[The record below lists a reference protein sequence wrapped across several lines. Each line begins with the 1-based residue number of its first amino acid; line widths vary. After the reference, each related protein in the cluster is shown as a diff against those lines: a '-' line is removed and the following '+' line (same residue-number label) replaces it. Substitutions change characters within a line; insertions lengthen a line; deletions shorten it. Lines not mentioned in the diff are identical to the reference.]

1 MKVITVNHRLKRDSI
16 AGEVLHLEGACVYT
30 HVIERRKL
38 ACISETVLPGR
49 IPAGVLMEKG
59 CLDQGVTSEAVRAE
73 LERILASPEFKSSK
87 RCQDFLD
94 FVVARSLAGL
104 ADDLKERTVGIEV
117 FGRPPSYDTSTDGIV
132 RINASEVRK
141 RLAIFYAD
149 PARYS
154 ECRIS
159 LPTGAYVPQFS
170 KPATTAPEAGIP
182 RQPQP
187 AVPGTA
193 KANLAELTATPTRSQ
208 SSSRNT
214 KFGRRIFVFAVAAI
228 LAAAALSVRWL
239 GARHRQTIVDEFWQP
254 MFQGKTPIM
263 IVPAYVPTYDP
274 ETNPPNGRFTLM
286 TDQYVGGGDL
296 VAAVQVSS
304 MLVRLG
310 YPFNLRMGA
319 GVSLDDLRN
328 TPTVLIGYSSTQW
341 KDVTKKFR
349 FFVDDSSNGMIRDNG
364 KPTDWYPHHET
375 PEHHTDEDYAVIS
388 RAFDPETRSMLIL
401 VSGCMQYGTEG
412 AARLITNPD
421 LLAPSLRSAPKDWQ
435 QKNLQLVIQFD
446 VVANS
451 PASSRVVASY
461 YW

>member
-1 MKVITVNHRLKRDSI
+1 MKRAPASF
-16 AGEVLHLEGACVYT
+16 VYGS
-30 HVIERRKL
+30 V
-38 ACISETVLPGR
+38 
-49 IPAGVLMEKG
+49 MEES
-59 CLDQGVTSEAVRAE
+59 CLDQGVTAEAVRAE
-73 LERILASPEFKSSK
+73 LDRILASPEFKASK
-87 RCQDFLD
+87 RCQDFLQ
-94 FVVARSLAGL
+94 FVVGRALAGL
-104 ADDLKERTVGIEV
+104 CDGLKERTIGIEV

-141 RLAIFYAD
+141 RLAIYYAD
-149 PARYS
+149 PSRCT
-154 ECRIS
+154 ECRIT
-159 LPTGAYVPQFS
+159 LPTGSYVPVFS
-170 KPATTAPEAGIP
+170 RIGKASPEDHFPVSSQPALLPRAAGSGATFPIAPERLHSP
-182 RQPQP
+182 RFRPR
-187 AVPGTA
+187 
-193 KANLAELTATPTRSQ
+193 LSLLTVVLVL
-208 SSSRNT
+208 
-214 KFGRRIFVFAVAAI
+214 I
-228 LAAAALSVRWL
+228 AAALSVRWL
-239 GARHRQTIVDEFWQP
+239 NTRHSQTIVDQFWQP
-254 MFQGKTPIM
+254 MFQGATPIM

-274 ETNPPNGRFTLM
+274 ATNPPNGQFTLM

-310 YPFNLRMGA
+310 HPFDLRMGTD
-319 GVSLDDLRN
+319 VSLDDLRN

-349 FFVDDSSNGMIRDNG
+349 FFVDDSSHGMIRDNG
-364 KPTDWYPHHET
+364 NPTEWYPHDET

-388 RAFDPETRSMLIL
+388 RAFDPETHSMLIL

-421 LLAPSLRSAPKDWQ
+421 LLAAALHNAPKQWQ